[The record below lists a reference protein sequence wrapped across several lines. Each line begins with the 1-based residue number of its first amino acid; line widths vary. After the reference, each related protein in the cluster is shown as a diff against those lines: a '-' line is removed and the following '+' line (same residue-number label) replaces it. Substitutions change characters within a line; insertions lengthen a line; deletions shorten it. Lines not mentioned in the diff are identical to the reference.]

1 MKRRI
6 SITLFFGLAVLCG
19 SLRAQSPSPGNDLVF
34 RFDPRS
40 CGPVVSEPTGT
51 DAKAS
56 PFRMPATPKKTTAP
70 CK

>member
-19 SLRAQSPSPGNDLVF
+19 SLRAQSPSPSTDVLF

-40 CGPVVSEPTGT
+40 SGPVVSEPTGT
-51 DAKAS
+51 DQKAS
-56 PFRMPATPKKTTAP
+56 PFRMPATPRKTTAP
-70 CK
+70 GK